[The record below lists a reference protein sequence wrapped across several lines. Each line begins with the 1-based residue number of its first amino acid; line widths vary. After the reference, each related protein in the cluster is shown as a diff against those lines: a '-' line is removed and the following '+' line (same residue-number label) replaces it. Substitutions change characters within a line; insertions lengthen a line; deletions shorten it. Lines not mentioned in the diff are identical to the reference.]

1 MTAGFGRFFIEKTN
15 FTFML
20 SLLFRGLL
28 TLCLTLM
35 IMGNLHAQNSIS
47 GRVLDSKTGE
57 PLIGATVGILGTAK
71 GTSTDERGRFDLD
84 NIEEEQVTI
93 FISYTGFAE
102 QQLQV
107 NTSSDNLLEIK
118 LSSDAV
124 QLQEVVVSGIMDG
137 QLEAIVDMREA
148 VNIKNIISADQ
159 VITFP
164 DLNAAEVIQR
174 IPGITLQRD
183 QGEGRFVQLRGT
195 PPELTNFNI
204 NGEQVPSPEGDF
216 RYVGL
221 DIIPSD
227 QIKSVEVTK
236 VITPDMDADGIG
248 GSVDIKTRRAEDGPP
263 QVIATIAG
271 GYTHLRQR
279 PMYNAQF
286 AYGQRYNKLGFQLNA
301 SYFQNNQGS
310 DNIEYKYT
318 KGPFFN
324 TDDQQQGQDNFFL
337 HWREVQ
343 LRHYDITRT
352 RIAVSPTLDYR
363 FNEKNYLYLQGMYN
377 SFMDDETRRR
387 KIYDLD
393 DPLSATYYLFGG
405 IDHDVRA
412 RVKNQQL
419 STIALGGEHDLG
431 FMQIDYQ
438 MFYANASELQPDR
451 LESRFDSP
459 GQAITISFDV
469 SDPDYPRAEFP
480 VESNAGNATD
490 YENFEMDELIF
501 EEHETRENLWTPRI
515 NFTIPYG
522 SGGNFFKFGG
532 KLRGRVKERDIRSLT
547 FGNYRETSR
556 TYAGM
561 GDPLNLVTI
570 GDGFVDD
577 DLLKQDYLIDFMPGV
592 QEMRDFYEFFP
603 QFFII
608 SRNDT
613 RKNSYNEDYRYRENI
628 YAAYGMVEHNFGRLM
643 VLAGLRYE
651 RTDVLENRAFGVR
664 LDGPRFLGI
673 DTFNTTRVIDFL
685 LPQVQLRY
693 RLDKGMNLRAAFS
706 YTYSRPNYGDVIP
719 ARQEDRREIS
729 IGNPNLE
736 YPLSMN
742 VDLMFERYYKRTVFS
757 AGLFYKKIDN
767 FVFNYRRFGREG
779 APGTGNFPVFEFTK
793 PLNGQDAQVFGA
805 EVQAQFKFDFIDG
818 FFGDFGI
825 FGNYTYTYSQAFI
838 PERVPANYADAVI
851 LDPQQDDLSEFFQD
865 EDREEIQLPGQAQ
878 HTANLA
884 LFYDGPKFFARLT
897 ANYQD
902 DFLTEIG
909 ADPDL
914 DEFYDQALRLDYTMN
929 YQINETVNV
938 FFDWI
943 NITDTPLRLY
953 LGEPNTIKQLEYY
966 SWSMR
971 AGARLR
977 L

>member
-1 MTAGFGRFFIEKTN
+1 MKSRLHKY
-15 FTFML
+15 L
-20 SLLFRGLL
+20 SA
-28 TLCLTLM
+28 TLCFLISLTTL
-35 IMGNLHAQNSIS
+35 NAQNEIS
-47 GRVLDSKTGE
+47 GRILDSQTNE
-57 PLIGATVGILGTAK
+57 PMVGASIAIANTAK
-71 GTSTDERGRFDLD
+71 GTVTDEAGRFILK
-84 NIEEEQVTI
+84 NIKEQTVTL
-93 FISYTGFAE
+93 FISYTGFTE
-102 QQLQV
+102 QRLEV
-107 NTSSDNLLEIK
+107 NTTSTDPLEIK
-118 LSSDAV
+118 LIPSATE
-124 QLQEVVVSGIMDG
+124 LTEVVVEGIMDD
-137 QLEAIVDMREA
+137 QLEAIVGMREA

-159 VITFP
+159 ILTFP

-216 RYVGL
+216 RYIGL

-248 GSVDIKTRRAEDGPP
+248 GSVDIKTREAQEGPP
-263 QVIATIAG
+263 QIIATVAG
-271 GYTHLRQR
+271 GYTNLRQR
-279 PMYNAQF
+279 PIFNGQF
-286 AYGQRYNKLGFQLNA
+286 AYGQRYDKLGFQLNA
-301 SYFQNNQGS
+301 SFFQNNQGS

-324 TDDQQQGQDNFFL
+324 SEDQQEGRDNFFL
-337 HWREVQ
+337 HWREAQ

-363 FNEKNYLYLQGMYN
+363 FNEQNYIYLRGMYN
-377 SFMDDETRRR
+377 SFTDDEVRRR

-393 DPLSATYYLFGG
+393 DPLNATYYLFGG

-412 RVKNQQL
+412 RETRQQL
-419 STIALGGEHDLG
+419 STIALGGEHDFG

-438 MFYANASELQPDR
+438 IFYANAQEQQPDR
-451 LESRFDSP
+451 LESRFESP

-480 VESNAGNATD
+480 NENNADNATD
-490 YENFEMDELIF
+490 YENFDMDELIF
-501 EEHETRENLWTPRI
+501 EDHNTREDLWTPRFNLTFPYRI
-515 NFTIPYG
+515 NG
-522 SGGNFFKFGG
+522 SNEGIFKFGG
-532 KLRGRVKERDIRSLT
+532 KLRSRVKERDIRSLT
-547 FGNYRETSR
+547 YGSYNETSNI
-556 TYAGM
+556 YPGM

-570 GDGFVDD
+570 GDGFRDD
-577 DLLKQDYLIDFMPGV
+577 DLLKQGYLIDFMPGV
-592 QEMRDFYEFFP
+592 DELRDFYEFFP

-608 SRNDT
+608 SRNDS

-628 YAAYGMVEHNFGRLM
+628 YAAYGMIEHNIGRLM

-651 RTDVLENRAFGVR
+651 RTDVLENQAFGVR
-664 LDGPRFLGI
+664 LDGSRFLGI
-673 DTFNTTRVIDFL
+673 DTFNTTRTIDFL
-685 LPQVQLRY
+685 LPQIQLRY
-693 RLDKGMNLRAAFS
+693 RLNKGMNLRAAFS
-706 YTYSRPNYGDVIP
+706 YTYSRPNYVDVIP

-742 VDLMFERYYKRTVFS
+742 VDLMFERYFKRTILS

-767 FVFNYRRFGREG
+767 FIFNYKRFGREG

-793 PLNGQDAQVFGA
+793 PLNGQDAEVFGA
-805 EVQAQFKFDFIDG
+805 EFQAQFKFDFIDG

-825 FGNYTYTYSQAFI
+825 FANYTYTYSRAFI
-838 PERVPANYADAVI
+838 PERVPANFADAII
-851 LDPQQDDLSEFFQD
+851 LDPQQDDLSEFF
-865 EDREEIQLPGQAQ
+865 EDSNREEIQLPGQAQ

-902 DFLTEIG
+902 AFLTEIG

-929 YQINETVNV
+929 YQVTKEVNV

-966 SWSMR
+966 SWWMR
-971 AGARLR
+971 AGVRLR